1 MWLINWFLNLKI
13 KEVSAVAVKYLS
25 LEEAIDLLDL
35 PSDIEDEERIR
46 IELDKFNFKNGTHYV
61 LENK

>member
-46 IELDKFNFKNGTHYV
+46 IELDKFNSKNGTHYV

>member
-25 LEEAIDLLDL
+25 FEEAIDLLDL
-35 PSDIEDEERIR
+35 PSDIEDEEKVRIV
-46 IELDKFNFKNGTHYV
+46 LDKFNFQNGTHYV

>member
-1 MWLINWFLNLKI
+1 M
-13 KEVSAVAVKYLS
+13 AVKYLS